1 MPEIRSDLAL
11 KAARGKLI
19 AQAVRR
25 IYLAHGGEFL
35 DKQIHHCDTVLDA
48 SILCREAE
56 LARAKQGDVLR
67 ARGERPHIS
76 PSEARI
82 NSDKLT
88 RFIERREDL
97 LREARTRINEAI
109 NAFDPQN
116 DKEFEAALAFA
127 TDAEEAPMPATQT
140 QAPMRPLMGEGDEV
154 YEMPDMQAIYMS
166 LPEKDRK
173 TFMKAFEEHDAA
185 TMEKLLSAQPPEVR
199 KAMVKITLAA

>member
-19 AQAVRR
+19 AQAVRK

-35 DKQIHHCDTVLDA
+35 DKQIRHCDTVLDA

-56 LARAKQGDVLR
+56 LARAKQGEVLR

-127 TDAEEAPMPATQT
+127 TDTEEAPATTPAK
-140 QAPMRPLMGEGDEV
+140 PMRPLMGEGDEV

-185 TMEKLLSAQPPEVR
+185 TVEKLLSAQPPEVR
-199 KAMVKITLAA
+199 KAMVKMTLAA

>member
-11 KAARGKLI
+11 KVARARLI
-19 AQAVRR
+19 AQAVRK

-35 DKQIHHCDTVLDA
+35 DKQIRHCDTVLDA

-67 ARGERPHIS
+67 AKGERPHIS

-127 TDAEEAPMPATQT
+127 TDTEEAPATTPAK
-140 QAPMRPLMGEGDEV
+140 PMRPLMGEGDEV

-185 TMEKLLSAQPPEVR
+185 TVEKLLSAQPPEVR
-199 KAMVKITLAA
+199 KAMVKMTLAA

>member
-11 KAARGKLI
+11 KVARAKLI
-19 AQAVRR
+19 AQAVRK

-56 LARAKQGDVLR
+56 LSRAKQGDVLR
-67 ARGERPHIS
+67 AKGERPHIS

-109 NAFDPQN
+109 HAFNPQD

-127 TDAEEAPMPATQT
+127 TDTEEVPATT
-140 QAPMRPLMGEGDEV
+140 PAKPMRPLMGEGDEV

-185 TMEKLLSAQPPEVR
+185 TVEKLLSAQPPEVR
-199 KAMVKITLAA
+199 KAMVKMTLAA

>member
-11 KAARGKLI
+11 KAARAKLI

-56 LARAKQGDVLR
+56 LARAKQGEVLR

-109 NAFDPQN
+109 NAFDPRD

-127 TDAEEAPMPATQT
+127 TDTEEAPATTPAK
-140 QAPMRPLMGEGDEV
+140 PMRPLMGEGDEV

-185 TMEKLLSAQPPEVR
+185 TVEKLLSAQPPEVR
-199 KAMVKITLAA
+199 KAMVKMTLAA

>member
-11 KAARGKLI
+11 KAARAKLI
-19 AQAVRR
+19 AQAVRK

-35 DKQIHHCDTVLDA
+35 DKQIRHCDTVLDA

-127 TDAEEAPMPATQT
+127 TDTEEAPATTPAK
-140 QAPMRPLMGEGDEV
+140 PMRPLMGEGDEV

-185 TMEKLLSAQPPEVR
+185 TVEKLLSAQPPEVR
-199 KAMVKITLAA
+199 KAMVKMTLAA

>member
-11 KAARGKLI
+11 KAARAKLI
-19 AQAVRR
+19 AHAVHK

-35 DKQIHHCDTVLDA
+35 DKQIRHCDTVLDA

-109 NAFDPQN
+109 NAFDPRD

-127 TDAEEAPMPATQT
+127 TDTEEAPATTPAK
-140 QAPMRPLMGEGDEV
+140 PMRPLMGEGDEV

-185 TMEKLLSAQPPEVR
+185 TVEKLLSAQPPEVR
-199 KAMVKITLAA
+199 KAMVKMTLAA